1 MVDHSCQYIN
11 FIIILALKSKP
22 KNESLFILFYEP
34 LYPNSNIYV
43 LSYASLVLIAQQL
56 KHPKIQ

>member
-11 FIIILALKSKP
+11 FIFA
-22 KNESLFILFYEP
+22 ESQSQKTKVSLFYEP

-43 LSYASLVLIAQQL
+43 LSYASLLLIAQQL